1 MREFFA
7 RQIFGHETPPPV
19 SVFFF
24 RDLYIFFIN
33 VIFNVI
39 FILKYIKNIFFIF
52 YNINILK
59 KYKYI
64 KINNLKIKKKL

>member
-24 RDLYIFFIN
+24 RDLYFFFITIVIK
-33 VIFNVI
+33 VIFKVI
-39 FILKYIKNIFFIF
+39 FI
-52 YNINILK
+52 
-59 KYKYI
+59 
-64 KINNLKIKKKL
+64 